1 MPLYYFLIPIFTAA
15 VMSVTVS
22 FIQEASEAIGNLS
35 PADSIFVKDVG
46 FVFLVG
52 IFNPI
57 AT

>member
-1 MPLYYFLIPIFTAA
+1 MNYFLIPIFTAA

-46 FVFLVG
+46 
-52 IFNPI
+52 
-57 AT
+57 